1 MESFFK
7 GKAAIVTGASSG
19 IGRAIA
25 TVLGAAGL
33 ELWLVG
39 RDSNELQ
46 QTAEL
51 IAQREGGTT
60 HCVAMDLND
69 PSKLPALIDEVA
81 EQHDYLF
88 ALINNAGVM
97 HPEPLMETTPERL
110 EAMFNVNVFTPIA
123 ACRAAVDTMRKR
135 GKPGHLINISSL
147 AARSDRYGAYGMT
160 KSMVDHLGRTL
171 RHELERDDI
180 RITTIAPGAFET
192 NLARGFTPQM
202 IDGLQKSLA
211 ETGLDL
217 DGADGRNAFG
227 DPVHIANAVSYVL
240 QQPIELNLEHI
251 TIRPAIALD
260 I

>member
-1 MESFFK
+1 MESFFQ

-25 TVLGAAGL
+25 TVLGSAGL

-39 RDSNELQ
+39 RDSNELDQTAKLIAQ
-46 QTAEL
+46 QGGGASHSVVMDLSEPDSLAEL
-51 IAQREGGTT
+51 IT
-60 HCVAMDLND
+60 
-69 PSKLPALIDEVA
+69 EVS
-81 EQHDYLF
+81 EQHPYIF
-88 ALINNAGVM
+88 ALVNNAGVM
-97 HPEPLMETTPERL
+97 HPEPLLETTPSRL

-123 ACRAAVDTMRKR
+123 ACRAAVEVMRQH

-147 AARSDRYGAYGMT
+147 AAKSDRYGAYGMT

-180 RITTIAPGAFET
+180 RVTTIAPGAFET

-202 IDGLQKSLA
+202 MEGLQQSLA
-211 ETGLDL
+211 QTGLDL
-217 DGADGRNAFG
+217 EGADGRNAFG
-227 DPVHIANAVSYVL
+227 DPLHIANAVKYVL

-251 TIRPAIALD
+251 TIRPAIAVD